1 MRKRR
6 KKFAVTKSGRKKNV
20 YDSIRHPIAPG
31 EQAESQ
37 KKKYNRSQ
45 EKRDML
51 DELEE
56 YAEYLK

>member
-6 KKFAVTKSGRKKNV
+6 KKFVVTKSGRKKNV
-20 YDSIRHPIAPG
+20 YDSIRHLNAPG